1 LPLDQKLRKILLIGS
16 GPVVIGQAAE
26 FDYSGSQ
33 ASLAVREEGIVSV
46 LLNPNPATI
55 QTDRSIADRI
65 YIEPINLDTIRTIIE
80 KEGIDAVI
88 SSVGGQTALNTAMD
102 MHRSGMFGPG
112 LRLLGTS
119 PEDIEKA
126 ENRTMFHELMKSIGE
141 PVPEAFLLDIGNYE
155 ALIAGMQDL
164 SYIVRTSFS
173 LGGSGGIIVD
183 SLGALR
189 SYCEEFLSENPGE
202 SLEVEQS
209 IQGLI
214 EVEYEM
220 IRDSADNC
228 ISICNMENLDP
239 MGIHTGESIVV
250 TPSQTLSDH
259 EIQMMRTA
267 AIKIVRALQIIGA
280 CNIQFAI
287 DPTSE
292 KYYVVE
298 VNPRTSRSSALASKA
313 TGYPIARISTK
324 ILLGYN
330 LPEIKNPLT
339 KNTSA
344 AFEPS
349 LDYITVKIPRWPFD
363 KISSNRKIGVQ
374 MRSVGEVMGIGAN
387 FEEALMKAIASL
399 DTTES
404 RRLRLYKPG
413 NDLVSLLKDPS
424 DLRIFAIFDA
434 LISGMPP
441 EEISKLT
448 GYQIFFINKMQNI
461 VHEISKISIGSIPEN
476 IHDLKRLGV
485 SDSIIAHFARLD
497 EYDIVRHRLES
508 GMIPSYR
515 VIDTCSAEFLSS
527 TPYLYSSY
535 HAADELPPST
545 NKKKVIVLG
554 SGPNRIS
561 QGLEFDYGSVK
572 ATRALIS
579 AGFETIM
586 VNSNPETVSTDFDFS
601 SRLYFEPLT
610 LEHVV
615 NIIQKEGLPR
625 IMIQFSGQTGQ
636 NMATKI
642 ADLFGEEIFLGTSP
656 SEIYRIEERTKFASA
671 IGSAG
676 LLQPPFAIVRNEID
690 AETVFERI
698 RLPVIIRSSFII
710 GGRSMDIVYDLR
722 DGTRRIKEILTMYP
736 EHPVLISEY
745 LTNSVELDVDFISD
759 GSDFLICGISVHL
772 EEAGIHSGDAISV
785 LGPSLIS
792 DETRRRLAEIVGV
805 LVHEFR
811 LKGISNLQVAVN
823 SSGIYIIELN
833 ARSSRSIPYVSKAS
847 GIDVVKEGINMAL
860 GISNPTLV
868 PVEPKSYFCKIPI
881 FPFKRFPESDILLSP
896 EMKSTGEGLGI
907 GITLDEALAKAF
919 KIQNPSSSI
928 VGGCIV
934 SVADV
939 FKPDILGIV
948 KLLRNDNITLFAT
961 PGTHAFLKKHGIGS
975 VLVFKIGDKRRPTLR
990 DILESQDI
998 FAVINVPDRRGSAV
1012 ADGFEIR
1019 RMALGRNIPVLTNI
1033 NSAKALISSLLK
1045 KPKMEAR
1052 EIASYY

>member
-1 LPLDQKLRKILLIGS
+1 LPLNRELRKILLIGS

-33 ASLAVREEGIVSV
+33 ASLAVRDEGLISV

-65 YIEPINLDTIRTIIE
+65 YIEPIDIDIIKMIVDE
-80 KEGIDAVI
+80 EGIDAVI
-88 SSVGGQTALNTAMD
+88 SSVGGQTALNMAME
-102 MHRSGMFGPG
+102 MHRSGMFGPK
-112 LRLLGTS
+112 LMLLGTS

-126 ENRTMFHELMKSIGE
+126 ENRTLFHELMKSIGE
-141 PVPEAFLLDIGNYE
+141 PVPESFLLDFHNYE
-155 ALIAGMQDL
+155 ETISKMQER

-173 LGGSGGIIVD
+173 LGGSGGTIVD
-183 SLGALR
+183 NLQSLR
-189 SYCEEFLSENPGE
+189 SYCDQFFSENPRE
-202 SLEVEQS
+202 NLEVEQS
-209 IQGLI
+209 IQGLV

-239 MGIHTGESIVV
+239 MGVHTGESIVV
-250 TPSQTLSDH
+250 TPSQTLSDI
-259 EIQMMRTA
+259 EIQMLRTA
-267 AIKIVRALQIIGA
+267 AIKIVRSLHIVGA

-287 DPTSE
+287 DPNSE
-292 KYYVVE
+292 RYYVVE

-324 ILLGYN
+324 ILLGYT

-339 KNTSA
+339 KDTSA

-363 KISSNRKIGVQ
+363 KISSDRKIGVQ
-374 MRSVGEVMGIGAN
+374 MRSVGEVMGIGAT

-404 RRLRLYKPG
+404 RRIRLYKAEK
-413 NDLVSLLKDPS
+413 DLVSLLENPN

-434 LISGMPP
+434 LISGIAAD
-441 EEISKLT
+441 EISKLT
-448 GYQIFFINKMQNI
+448 GYSIYFIHKMQNI
-461 VHEISKISIGSIPEN
+461 VQEINKISIGSMPEN
-476 IHDLKRLGV
+476 LHDLKNLGV
-485 SDSIIAHFARLD
+485 SDSIIAHFSKLD
-497 EYDIVRHRLES
+497 EFEIVKHRLES
-508 GMIPSYR
+508 GMLPSYR

-527 TPYLYSSY
+527 TPYLYSTYQGS
-535 HAADELPPST
+535 DDLPPSPS
-545 NKKKVIVLG
+545 KKKVIVLG
-554 SGPNRIS
+554 SGPIRIS

-601 SRLYFEPLT
+601 NRLYFEPLT
-610 LEHVV
+610 LEHVA
-615 NIIQKEGLPR
+615 NIIHREGVPR
-625 IMIQFSGQTGQ
+625 IMVQFSGQTGQ
-636 NMATKI
+636 NMAMKL
-642 ADLFGEEIFLGTSP
+642 ADLFGDEIFLGTSP

-671 IGSAG
+671 IKSAG
-676 LLQPPFAIVRNEID
+676 LLQPPFVIVRNEID
-690 AETVFERI
+690 SETVFERI
-698 RLPVIIRSSFII
+698 KLPVIIRSSFII

-722 DGTRRIKEILTMYP
+722 DGIRRIKEILTTYP

-745 LTNSVELDVDFISD
+745 LSNSVEMDVDFISD

-772 EEAGIHSGDAISV
+772 EEAGTHSGDAISI
-785 LGPSLIS
+785 LGPSLIT
-792 DETRRRLAEIVGV
+792 DETRRNITEMVGV
-805 LVHEFR
+805 LVREFR
-811 LKGISNLQVAVN
+811 LKGISNLQVASN
-823 SSGIYIIELN
+823 SNGLYIIELN

-847 GIDVVKEGINMAL
+847 GIDIVKEGINMAL
-860 GISNPTLV
+860 GIKNPSLV
-868 PVEPKSYFCKIPI
+868 AVEPRSYFCKIPI

-907 GITLDEALAKAF
+907 GITQDEALAKAF
-919 KIQNPSSSI
+919 RIQNPSSL
-928 VGGCIV
+928 VGDSCIV
-934 SVADV
+934 SVAEA
-939 FKPDILGIV
+939 FKPDILDIV
-948 KLLRNDNITLFAT
+948 KLLKQENITIFAT
-961 PGTHAFLKKHGIGS
+961 PGTHAFLKQHGIRS

-990 DILESQDI
+990 DIFESQDI
-998 FAVINVPDRRGSAV
+998 FAVINVPDRRGTTV

-1033 NSAKALISSLLK
+1033 NSARALISSLLK
-1045 KPKMEAR
+1045 KPKMKAR
-1052 EIASYY
+1052 EIVSYY